1 MKIAIISDTHSLLR
15 DEVIDKIKNCDIILH
30 GGDIASK
37 ETMEAVEKLS
47 RAYFV
52 RGNADKDWAVDIPY
66 EQEVEICGYRFYMVH
81 KKSDIRK
88 DLPGIDFVIYGHSH
102 KYEQKTEDGI
112 TYLNPGSCGPR
123 RFTQPVTLM
132 IMEIDE
138 KNRSWNVGKVDLS
151 PILKKGAKLPPQKD
165 AEEILS
171 DFPDVSKPTDSP
183 ETMLGGREM
192 DILIKNIVKDMNA
205 NKSVE
210 KIAERNRIDRVLVEE
225 ILQIYTTHPGIDVDG
240 ILNRMK

>member
-15 DEVIDKIKNCDIILH
+15 DEVMEKIRDCDIILH

-37 ETMEAVEKLS
+37 ETVKAIEKLG

-52 RGNADKDWAVDIPY
+52 RGNADKEWAEDIPY
-66 EQEVEICGYRFYMVH
+66 EQEIELGGYYFYMVH

-88 DLPGIDFVIYGHSH
+88 DLSGIDFVIYGHSH
-102 KYEQKTEDGI
+102 KYEQKTEYGI
-112 TYLNPGSCGPR
+112 NYLNPGSCGPR

-138 KNRSWNVGKVDLS
+138 KSRAWEIEKVDLS
-151 PILKKGAKLPPQKD
+151 PVLKKGAKLPPPK
-165 AEEILS
+165 
-171 DFPDVSKPTDSP
+171 
-183 ETMLGGREM
+183 EM
-192 DILIKNIVKDMNA
+192 DIIIKNIVKDMNA
-205 NKSVE
+205 NKTVD
-210 KIAERNRIDRVLVEE
+210 KIAQRNRVDKALVEE

>member
-15 DEVIDKIKNCDIILH
+15 DEVTEKIKDCNIILH
-30 GGDIASK
+30 VGDIASK
-37 ETMEAVEKLS
+37 ETVEAIEKLG

-52 RGNADKDWAVDIPY
+52 RGNADKEWAEDIPY
-66 EQEVEICGYRFYMVH
+66 EQEIKLGGFNFYMVH

-88 DLPGIDFVIYGHSH
+88 DLSGIDFVIFGHSH
-102 KYEQKTEDGI
+102 KYEQKTEEGI

-138 KNRSWNVGKVDLS
+138 KSRVWEIKKVDLS
-151 PILKKGAKLPPQKD
+151 PVLKRGAKLPPPK
-165 AEEILS
+165 
-171 DFPDVSKPTDSP
+171 
-183 ETMLGGREM
+183 EM
-192 DILIKNIVKDMNA
+192 DIIIKNIVKDMNA
-205 NKSVE
+205 NRSVD
-210 KIAERNRIDRVLVEE
+210 KIAIRNRVDKALVEE

-240 ILNRMK
+240 ILKRMK

>member
-15 DEVIDKIKNCDIILH
+15 DEVMEKIRECEIILH

-37 ETMEAVEKLS
+37 ETMEAIEKLG
-47 RAYFV
+47 RTYFV
-52 RGNADKDWAVDIPY
+52 RGNADKDWAEDIPY
-66 EQEVEICGYRFYMVH
+66 EKEIEICGYRFYMVH
-81 KKSDIRK
+81 KKSDTRK
-88 DLPGIDFVIYGHSH
+88 DLSGIDFVIYGHSH
-102 KYEQKTEDGI
+102 KCEQKTEDGI

-132 IMEIDE
+132 LMEIDE
-138 KNRSWNVGKVDLS
+138 KSRAWNVEKVDLS
-151 PILKKGAKLPPQKD
+151 PILKKGAKLPPQK
-165 AEEILS
+165 
-171 DFPDVSKPTDSP
+171 
-183 ETMLGGREM
+183 EM
-192 DILIKNIVKDMNA
+192 DILIKSIVKDMNA

-210 KIAERNRIDRVLVEE
+210 KIAERNRVDRALVEE

>member
-15 DEVIDKIKNCDIILH
+15 DEVMEKIRDCDIILH

-37 ETMEAVEKLS
+37 ETVEAIEKLG

-52 RGNADKDWAVDIPY
+52 RGNADKEWAEDIPY
-66 EQEVEICGYRFYMVH
+66 EREIELGGYNFYMVH

-88 DLPGIDFVIYGHSH
+88 DLSGIDFVIYGHSH
-102 KYEQKTEDGI
+102 KYEERTDGNI

-138 KNRSWNVGKVDLS
+138 KSRALEIEKVDLS
-151 PILKKGAKLPPQKD
+151 PVLKKGAKAQ
-165 AEEILS
+165 
-171 DFPDVSKPTDSP
+171 
-183 ETMLGGREM
+183 
-192 DILIKNIVKDMNA
+192 
-205 NKSVE
+205 
-210 KIAERNRIDRVLVEE
+210 RNRVDKALVEE

-240 ILNRMK
+240 ILNRINH

>member
-15 DEVIDKIKNCDIILH
+15 DEVMEKIRECEIILH

-37 ETMEAVEKLS
+37 ETVEAIEKLG

-52 RGNADKDWAVDIPY
+52 RGNADKDWAEDITY

-88 DLPGIDFVIYGHSH
+88 DLSGIDFVIYGHSH

-138 KNRSWNVGKVDLS
+138 KSRAWKVEKVDIS
-151 PILKKGAKLPPQKD
+151 PILKKGAKLPPQK
-165 AEEILS
+165 
-171 DFPDVSKPTDSP
+171 
-183 ETMLGGREM
+183 EM
-192 DILIKNIVKDMNA
+192 DIIIKNIVKDMNA

-210 KIAERNRIDRVLVEE
+210 KIAEKNRVDRELVEE

>member
-15 DEVIDKIKNCDIILH
+15 DEVMEKIRNCDIILH

-37 ETMEAVEKLS
+37 ETVEAIEKLG

-52 RGNADKDWAVDIPY
+52 RGNADKEWAEDIPY
-66 EQEVEICGYRFYMVH
+66 EREIELGGYIFYMVH

-88 DLPGIDFVIYGHSH
+88 DLSGIDFVVYGHSH
-102 KYEQKTEDGI
+102 KYEQRTEGNI

-132 IMEIDE
+132 IMVINEQSRAWEIE
-138 KNRSWNVGKVDLS
+138 KVDLS
-151 PILKKGAKLPPQKD
+151 PVLKKGTKLPPPK
-165 AEEILS
+165 
-171 DFPDVSKPTDSP
+171 
-183 ETMLGGREM
+183 EM
-192 DILIKNIVKDMNA
+192 DIIIKNIVKDMNA
-205 NKSVE
+205 NKTVD
-210 KIAERNRIDRVLVEE
+210 KIAQRNRVDKALVEE